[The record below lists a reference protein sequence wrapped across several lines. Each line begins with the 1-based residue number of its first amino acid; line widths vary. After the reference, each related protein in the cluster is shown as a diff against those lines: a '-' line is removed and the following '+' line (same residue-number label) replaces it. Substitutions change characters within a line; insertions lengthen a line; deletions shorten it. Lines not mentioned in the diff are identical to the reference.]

1 MKPTAHPVKL
11 TTETLLQGAAHLAA
25 ADPDLERVV
34 ADLGPPPLWD
44 RAPGFPTLVHI
55 ILEQQVSLASARAA
69 FDRLSAAAGAL
80 TPEGFLAFSDGELK
94 IIGFSRQKTAY
105 CRELARAVCD
115 GDIDLAALETMT
127 DGAVRSRL
135 TRIRG
140 IGPWTAEIYLLMG
153 LLRPDTWPSGDLALA
168 TAVHEIKGIASRPG
182 PAEMA
187 AIARPWR
194 PWRAVAAR
202 VLWHYYL
209 NGTR

>member
-1 MKPTAHPVKL
+1 MNRLEHLRRDPVL
-11 TTETLLQGAAHLAA
+11 APYLPELMRLAA
-25 ADPDLERVV
+25 RNERDLTQRSKK
-34 ADLGPPPLWD
+34 G
-44 RAPGFPTLVHI
+44 
-55 ILEQQVSLASARAA
+55 
-69 FDRLSAAAGAL
+69 
-80 TPEGFLAFSDGELK
+80 
-94 IIGFSRQKTAY
+94 
-105 CRELARAVCD
+105 RELARAVCD

-168 TAVHEIKGIASRPG
+168 TAVHEIKGLASRPG